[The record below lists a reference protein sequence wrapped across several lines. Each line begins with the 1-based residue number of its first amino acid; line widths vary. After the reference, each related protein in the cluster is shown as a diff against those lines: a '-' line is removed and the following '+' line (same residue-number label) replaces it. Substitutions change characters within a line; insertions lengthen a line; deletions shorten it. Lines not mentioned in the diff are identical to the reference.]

1 MAAEPRGDSPCAI
14 FGKQTSTASKIMG
27 RLTSPLPNVAYLG
40 SVRSAGTM
48 PDTTPTHN
56 SWLNVP
62 AKIRDVVTHHF
73 APDWHGRPLYLM
85 IPGGLAAVVAGVWM
99 FFLAKAVWVDHLRA
113 VDAATPRLLA
123 LLVPYFVGLAIF
135 SYAYELCNWP
145 RAIRLTL
152 ILGAAGLAIIFVAV
166 SLASLLRCLREK
178 GDRKSS
184 DSYHVGRATSSVSD
198 HSEWWVGDTGS
209 GPDGTILS
217 LATCPK
223 CGNPLLEI
231 GAACSLCTAKAA
243 GLTDP

>member
-1 MAAEPRGDSPCAI
+1 
-14 FGKQTSTASKIMG
+14 
-27 RLTSPLPNVAYLG
+27 
-40 SVRSAGTM
+40 M
-48 PDTTPTHN
+48 PVTTPTYN

-73 APDWHGRPLYLM
+73 APEWDGRPLYLM
-85 IPGGLAAVVAGVWM
+85 IPGGLATLVAGVCI
-99 FFLAKAVWVDHLRA
+99 FFLAKAVWVDHLRS

-135 SYAYELCNWP
+135 SYAYELYNWP

-152 ILGAAGLAIIFVAV
+152 ILGAAGLAIIFVGI
-166 SLASLLRCLREK
+166 SFASLLRCWKGK

-184 DSYHVGRATSSVSD
+184 HSYPGVAATSSLSD

-217 LATCPK
+217 LATCPQ
-223 CGNPLLEI
+223 CGNPLHEI
-231 GAACSLCTAKAA
+231 GAACPFCAAKTA